1 LKNALPATEEDSVRV
16 FFDSSAFVKRYV
28 SEPGTEAVL
37 HWCDRATEIGLSA
50 IELPEIVSAFCRLRR
65 EDKIDETRYRQLK
78 SLLLADIEDAAICD
92 LTPAVLAQSITS
104 LETNVLRGMDAIHIG
119 SAVLLKAD
127 VFISA
132 DQRQRDAAL
141 RAGLQVDVV

>member
-1 LKNALPATEEDSVRV
+1 MRV

-28 SEPGTEAVL
+28 GEAGTEAVL
-37 HWCDRATEIGLSA
+37 AWCDRASEIGLSGIA
-50 IELPEIVSAFCRLRR
+50 LPEIVAAFCRLRR
-65 EDKIDETRYRQLK
+65 EGKIDDTQYRQLK

-92 LTPAVLAQSITS
+92 FTPEVLAHSIAS

-119 SAVLLKAD
+119 SAVALKAD

-132 DQRQRDAAL
+132 DQRQRDAAS
-141 RAGLQVDVV
+141 RAGLRVEGV